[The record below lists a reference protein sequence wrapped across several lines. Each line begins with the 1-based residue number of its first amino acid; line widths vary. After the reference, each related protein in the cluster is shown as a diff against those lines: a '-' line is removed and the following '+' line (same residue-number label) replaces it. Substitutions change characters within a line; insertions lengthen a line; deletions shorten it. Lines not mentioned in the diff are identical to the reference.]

1 MLETVCS
8 RLAAKTEI
16 SREVN
21 IACVRFMREKLK
33 SDLVLAAVLKRDLA
47 YLPANSTAE
56 VSLKTALCEVSK
68 HQAVLSQRVLALGN
82 GQEQ

>member
-1 MLETVCS
+1 MT
-8 RLAAKTEI
+8 AKTEI

-33 SDLVLAAVLKRDLA
+33 SDIVLATAMKRDLA
-47 YLPANSTAE
+47 YLPANSNAE
-56 VSLKTALCEVSK
+56 VSLKAALCEVSK
-68 HQAVLSQRVLALGN
+68 HQGALADRVLTLGN